1 VPWGDTVT
9 VASRMESHSEA
20 DRIHVTTAFADA
32 LAGTF
37 TLVERGVTEAKGVGA
52 VRTFWL
58 EG

>member
-1 VPWGDTVT
+1 
-9 VASRMESHSEA
+9 MESHSEA

>member
-1 VPWGDTVT
+1 MPWGDTVT

-20 DRIHVTTAFADA
+20 DRIHVTTAFA
-32 LAGTF
+32 GTF
-37 TLVERGVTEAKGVGA
+37 TLVERGVTEVKGVGA